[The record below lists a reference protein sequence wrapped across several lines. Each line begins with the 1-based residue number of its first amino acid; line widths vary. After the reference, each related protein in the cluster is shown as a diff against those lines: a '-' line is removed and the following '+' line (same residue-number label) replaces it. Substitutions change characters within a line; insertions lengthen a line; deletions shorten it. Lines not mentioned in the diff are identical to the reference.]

1 VRKTKKKKKPSLKQT
16 VETLALIAE
25 EHLAT
30 MPEEEQE
37 ERVASLARRTFSPR
51 RDTVSTPSTSEYTP
65 DCRVSARG
73 RE

>member
-1 VRKTKKKKKPSLKQT
+1 MRKTKKKKKPSLKQT

-25 EHLAT
+25 QHLAT

-37 ERVASLARRTFSPR
+37 ERVASMSRRIFTPR
-51 RDTVSTPSTSEYTP
+51 RDRLSTPSKNEYIP
-65 DCRVSARG
+65 ENRVPARG